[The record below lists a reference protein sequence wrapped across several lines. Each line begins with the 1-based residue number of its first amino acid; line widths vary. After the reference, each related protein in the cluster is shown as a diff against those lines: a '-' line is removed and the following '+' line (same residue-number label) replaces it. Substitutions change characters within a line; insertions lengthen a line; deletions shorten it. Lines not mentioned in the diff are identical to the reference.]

1 MTNANERVAYHVGK
15 QLPHSGLSIVV
26 FQHTRRAFILQLR
39 QIISLLIHYTEY
51 NPHLSSD
58 QYHIAD
64 RSNVNDHIWIALYM

>member
-39 QIISLLIHYTEY
+39 QIISLLIHYTSITLTSAVISTTLLIEVT
-51 NPHLSSD
+51 LTTISG
-58 QYHIAD
+58 
-64 RSNVNDHIWIALYM
+64 